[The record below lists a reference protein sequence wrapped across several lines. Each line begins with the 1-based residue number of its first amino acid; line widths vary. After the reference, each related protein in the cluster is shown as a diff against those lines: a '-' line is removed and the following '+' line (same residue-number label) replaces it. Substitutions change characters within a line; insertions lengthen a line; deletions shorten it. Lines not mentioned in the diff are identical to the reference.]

1 MKRLLTLL
9 ILSIFLITSVI
20 ACGDDDDDTDDAGDD
35 DAGDDD
41 AGDDDAGDDDTI
53 DDDDDDD
60 TLDDDDDTLDDD
72 TGDDDTGDDDT
83 TVDAMQAGVAGAPL
97 NVPIGIP
104 LGGFGLREGPKTPYS
119 VLMGGS
125 EGYRDHPNVKV
136 VALSYEGETIVF
148 AKGSICFPTEN
159 LRTAI
164 VERVLE
170 RKGVDL
176 DRTLIISGSHTHSGA
191 ARYLYVPDILGF
203 IGMDAYDQEMTDRIA
218 DGFAEVII
226 AALDN
231 MVPAKIG
238 FGGRENFD
246 PTFRFATDRRCE
258 NGPGDFLENRL
269 WVGRVDN
276 LEGQTLA
283 VLTGYATHGVVF
295 EETTM
300 TGDAPD
306 GVERGIEALYD
317 YPVTAIF
324 MQGSAGDATPRRDSS
339 DGHRKLEITEWIGYW
354 VAQIAKEVLDEIE
367 LNQTPE
373 MKIITRRYV
382 ADRETMGYE
391 DGEFGYY
398 NLYGRFQ
405 EFERGAFECGVMAP
419 AMFGSIVDCDNP
431 DTALV
436 DGHLGCAVDLNWPI
450 FDDYISFLN
459 QSALTVAQIG
469 DTYFYTAP
477 GEVTAELAVDIRE
490 AMADE
495 LGVPFENINTLG
507 YAQNH
512 QFYITQDWDW
522 FQGGFEVEMSLFGP
536 RHGRWLTE
544 EIAAMSA
551 ELTDNYPP
559 TYDDPAPNAYTEDYE
574 PVHVEKSIDLAQV
587 ETQPAST
594 YNRFDTINFA
604 WHGGHP
610 SVDAFTVQLQKREG
624 DQWVDVTRRNGWAY
638 TDQGWEMKVL
648 LTPDPQYLGHMQ
660 RESRDFL
667 YSLAWETNWD
677 DPIGTLRFKVTG
689 QAKVDDDVEPY
700 EVVSQEFTLAA
711 VDSVELSDLGA
722 TAQGGTLTI
731 AVQAAYPP
739 NTDGWRM
746 RSPYAGGANPAI
758 VSYGAATATVTV
770 PGGAKATATLTF
782 DAQTRTLTGTTD
794 VLQAGQPHTITVGAS
809 SFDDSF
815 GNGSVSNTLTI
826 VVTP

>member
-9 ILSIFLITSVI
+9 ILSMLLITSVM
-20 ACGDDDDDTDDAGDD
+20 ACGDDDDDNDDAGDD

-41 AGDDDAGDDDTI
+41 ADDDDDTGDDDTLDDDDDTI
-53 DDDDDDD
+53 DDD
-60 TLDDDDDTLDDD
+60 TLDDDTLDDD
-72 TGDDDTGDDDT
+72 TGDDDT
-83 TVDAMQAGVAGAPL
+83 TVDALQAGVASAPL

-226 AALDN
+226 AALDD
-231 MVPAKIG
+231 MAPAKIG

-246 PTFRFATDRRCE
+246 STFRFASDRRCE

-276 LEGQTLA
+276 LAGQTIA

-317 YPVTAIF
+317 YPVTALF

-405 EFERGAFECGVMAP
+405 EFERGAMECGVMAP

-450 FDDYISFLN
+450 FDDYIDFLN
-459 QSALTVAQIG
+459 HSALTVAQIG

-490 AMADE
+490 AIADAI
-495 LGVPFENINTLG
+495 GVPFENVNTLG

-544 EIAAMSA
+544 EIAAISQ
-551 ELTDNYPP
+551 ELTANYPP
-559 TYDDPAPNAYTEDYE
+559 TYDDPAPLGYTEEYT

-587 ETQPAST
+587 ETQPGAA
-594 YNRFDTINFA
+594 YNRFDTVNFA

-648 LTPDPQYLGHMQ
+648 LTPDPVYLGHMQ

-677 DPIGTLRFKVTG
+677 DPAGTLRFKVTG

-711 VDSVELSDLGA
+711 VDSVELSDLSA
-722 TAQGGTLTI
+722 QAQGGTLTI

-739 NTDGWRM
+739 NTEGWRM

-758 VSYGAATATVTV
+758 VSYDTATATVTV

-809 SFDDSF
+809 SFDDGF
-815 GNGSVSNTLTI
+815 GNGSVSSTLTT